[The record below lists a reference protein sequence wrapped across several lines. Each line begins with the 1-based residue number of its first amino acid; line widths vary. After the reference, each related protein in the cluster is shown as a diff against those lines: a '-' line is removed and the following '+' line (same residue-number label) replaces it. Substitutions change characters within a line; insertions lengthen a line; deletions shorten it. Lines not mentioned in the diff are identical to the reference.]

1 MAVSESERKIDKLK
15 KDNEELRSRLHEL
28 QIDTT
33 TGSEATGADT
43 LMDEEII
50 EMNHTLS
57 NIQKDY
63 AQLGEKF
70 KRINIVND

>member
-1 MAVSESERKIDKLK
+1 
-15 KDNEELRSRLHEL
+15 
-28 QIDTT
+28 
-33 TGSEATGADT
+33 
-43 LMDEEII
+43 MDEEII

>member
-1 MAVSESERKIDKLK
+1 MVRKFLTREQTYSQLLMAVSDSERKIDKLK

-28 QIDTT
+28 QIDTSTGAENT
-33 TGSEATGADT
+33 TTAADT

-57 NIQKDY
+57 NI
-63 AQLGEKF
+63 
-70 KRINIVND
+70 